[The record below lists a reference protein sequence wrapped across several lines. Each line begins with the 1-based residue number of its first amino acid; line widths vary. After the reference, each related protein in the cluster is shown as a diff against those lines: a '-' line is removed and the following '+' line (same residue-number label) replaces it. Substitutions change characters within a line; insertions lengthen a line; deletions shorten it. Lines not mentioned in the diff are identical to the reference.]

1 MVIKM
6 TNLLIATIIGI
17 IAAAIVAGRKEVS
30 AQNKKAEYLNYLLWE
45 VESALTGDM
54 PVWAIESIWGEVV
67 EYCVF
72 SEEDAG
78 LLAKFKAE
86 GDYHGIMIVCRQIV
100 VSNFFC

>member
-6 TNLLIATIIGI
+6 TTLLATIIGLV

-30 AQNKKAEYLNYLLWE
+30 ARNEKAEVLNYLLWE
-45 VESALTGDM
+45 VEAALTGDM

-67 EYCVF
+67 DYCDF

-78 LLAKFKAE
+78 LLASFKTE

-100 VSNFFC
+100 SHNFFC

>member
-6 TNLLIATIIGI
+6 TTLLATIIGLV
-17 IAAAIVAGRKEVS
+17 IAVMIAAGRKEVE
-30 AQNKKAEYLNYLLWE
+30 AQNEKSEVLNYLLWE

-67 EYCVF
+67 DCCDF

-86 GDYHGIMIVCRQIV
+86 GDYHGIMVVCRQIV
-100 VSNFFC
+100 SHNFFC